1 MPEIIKLETNQRR
14 CLGFLPTKDDITGG
28 GHVVFAYLCGDTIN
42 TEINVRKKTKNMLAL
57 YEIEDRGCR
66 NEDVNLYLVL
76 NENKYKRDLFIIVSW
91 TGDKV
96 LHCWGFLCSDERM
109 RHFKCRI

>member
-28 GHVVFAYLCGDTIN
+28 GHVVFADLCGDTGDTIN

-57 YEIEDRGCR
+57 
-66 NEDVNLYLVL
+66 
-76 NENKYKRDLFIIVSW
+76 
-91 TGDKV
+91 
-96 LHCWGFLCSDERM
+96 
-109 RHFKCRI
+109 

>member
-1 MPEIIKLETNQRR
+1 
-14 CLGFLPTKDDITGG
+14 
-28 GHVVFAYLCGDTIN
+28 
-42 TEINVRKKTKNMLAL
+42 MLAL
-57 YEIEDRGCR
+57 YEIEDRGSR

-96 LHCWGFLCSDERM
+96 LHC
-109 RHFKCRI
+109 